1 MRILIDAR
9 LYGLENAGLGRY
21 VMNLVRHLS
30 ELDPKNEYV
39 ILLRKNYFNRL
50 KLPER
55 WTAVKSD
62 FRHYGV
68 LEQILLPLIIMKHKP
83 DVVHFPHFNI
93 PLLCPKPF
101 VVTIHDI
108 LMHKQKG
115 LDATTLPAFLYYFK
129 RLGYG
134 VVFRRAVMA
143 SRVVIVPSNFVK
155 KEIADYYKVAP
166 EKIKVTYEGL
176 DEAISLKGSVSNVL
190 KNYKVEMPY
199 FIYSGNAYPHKN
211 LKRLIEAT
219 LELNQ
224 MAKEK
229 SSLLIISAR
238 NVFTKRLTELV
249 KKMRVGSLVK
259 LLGFVSDH
267 DLAVLYNKS
276 EAFIFPS
283 ISEGF
288 GLPGLEAMATG
299 TLALVSD
306 IPVFREVYKGAAT
319 YFNPYDFSS
328 MARAMKDVLEMDKG
342 ERRERV
348 ERGQEF
354 VKRYSWR
361 KMAEETL
368 EIYGQTIS
376 KPVLKTR

>member
-83 DVVHFPHFNI
+83 DLVHFPHFNI

>member
-276 EAFIFPS
+276 EAFVFPS
-283 ISEGF
+283 ISECSPTVRYVLPISHPYHLPSSESP
-288 GLPGLEAMATG
+288 GLPMT
-299 TLALVSD
+299 
-306 IPVFREVYKGAAT
+306 
-319 YFNPYDFSS
+319 FS
-328 MARAMKDVLEMDKG
+328 
-342 ERRERV
+342 
-348 ERGQEF
+348 
-354 VKRYSWR
+354 
-361 KMAEETL
+361 
-368 EIYGQTIS
+368 
-376 KPVLKTR
+376 